1 MLIERFT
8 VSAQAAIAG
17 AGRAAVKRR
26 HRYVAPP
33 HLVLCLLEAEDAPLR
48 PLLERAHVELQALQG
63 LQERRLAEAPVAS
76 AAEQDTPI
84 NRDVEGIF
92 IRAEEAM
99 GATGRRYIGVEEL
112 LVGLLADPQLRVD
125 LLQCGASAE
134 SLEAVR
140 AEILSGQ
147 LSRPTGIADF
157 EALSKYTTDLTARAR
172 AGKLDRVIGRDTE
185 LRLVIQ
191 VLSRRLKNN
200 PVLVGEPGVGKTAV
214 VEALAQRI
222 VRGEVPET
230 LKNQLVVALD
240 VGRLLAGASYRG
252 EFEDRLKK
260 VLDEA
265 STAGNVLLFIDE
277 LHMLVG
283 AGGEKGGTDA
293 ANLLKPALSRGELRC
308 VGATTLEEYRKRIEK
323 DAALSRRFQ
332 TVQVDEPTPEQALTI
347 LRGLKETYEVHH
359 GVRIT
364 DAALSA
370 AVRLSARYITDR
382 FLPDKAI
389 DLIDHA
395 AAGLRMELA
404 SRPEKI
410 EALDGQRIE
419 LEIALR
425 AIEAEHPEGP
435 TAESQALRGKL
446 EQLTREVESLTETWQ
461 HEKRAIFE
469 VQEAK
474 RDLEDARREMERGIR
489 EQNYTRVAELQYRII
504 PERER
509 RLAGLGDVEV
519 KEVRFLRTDI
529 QEKDVA
535 EAVSRLTHIPVS
547 KLLDAEAERLLQL
560 ESLLRARVVAQDEAV
575 TTVARAVRRA
585 RTGVQDPQRPLGSFL
600 FLGPTGVGKTELAKA
615 LAGFL
620 FGSEKA
626 MLRVDMSEYMEKHS
640 VARLVGAP
648 PGYVGYE
655 EGGVLTNRNRRRP
668 YSVVLLD
675 EVEKAH
681 PDVFN
686 LLLQVLDEGHL
697 TDGQG
702 NTVDCK
708 NIVLVLTSNLGG
720 STRDP
725 SESTAQA
732 RARIHA
738 AVKQF
743 FRPEFV
749 NRLDDLVLF
758 DALSREALRPIVR
771 IQADRVA
778 ALLESRRCKLEFTDA
793 ALDRLAENGFDP
805 EYGARPLKRT
815 MRTEVQDPLAELILR
830 GDVTEHQRVTV
841 DATATGLTL
850 SVSPLAPAEAA

>member
-8 VSAQAAIAG
+8 VTAQAVIAQAA
-17 AGRAAVKRR
+17 RMAVKRR
-26 HRYVAPP
+26 HRYVAAP
-33 HLVLCLLEAEDAPLR
+33 HLVLALLQSTESPAR
-48 PLLERAHVELQALQG
+48 GLLERAKVDVSELEALQ
-63 LQERRLAEAPVAS
+63 EDRLADAP
-76 AAEQDTPI
+76 AATAADQDTPI
-84 NRDVEGIF
+84 NRDVDGVF
-92 IRAEEAM
+92 LRAQEAM
-99 GATGRRYIGVEEL
+99 GETGRRYVGVEEL
-112 LVGLLADPQLRVD
+112 VVGLLADGNVRAD
-125 LLQCGASAE
+125 LLEAGSSQEALGE
-134 SLEAVR
+134 LEQSV
-140 AEILSGQ
+140 LSGQ
-147 LSRPTGIADF
+147 LSRPTGIEEF

-172 AGKLDRVIGRDTE
+172 AGKLDRVIGRDAE
-185 LRLVIQ
+185 LRLVVQ

-214 VEALAQRI
+214 VEGLAQRI
-222 VRGEVPET
+222 ARGEVPDT
-230 LKNQLVVALD
+230 LRNVLLVSLD

-252 EFEDRLKK
+252 EFEERLKK

-265 STAGNVLLFIDE
+265 SDAGNVLLFIDE

-283 AGGEKGGTDA
+283 AGGDKGGTDA

-308 VGATTLEEYRKRIEK
+308 LGATTLEEYRKRIEK
-323 DAALSRRFQ
+323 DPALSRRFQ
-332 TVQVDEPTPEQALTI
+332 TVQVDEPTPEQALTV

-404 SRPEKI
+404 SRPESI
-410 EALDGQRIE
+410 ERLDGQRVE

-425 AIEAEHPEGP
+425 AMEAEPAGGAA
-435 TAESQALRGKL
+435 AEAAALRQKL
-446 EQLTREVESLTETWQ
+446 TAVTAEVESLTRTWQ
-461 HEKRAIFE
+461 DERRAILE

-474 RDLEDARREMERGIR
+474 KELEDARREMERGIR
-489 EQNYTRVAELQYRII
+489 EQDFARVAELQYKII

-509 RLAGLGDVEV
+509 RLSALGTVEP
-519 KEVRFLRTDI
+519 KDVRFLRTDI

-535 EAVSRLTHIPVS
+535 EAVARLTHIPVT
-547 KLLDAEAERLLQL
+547 KLLAEEAERLLQL
-560 ESLLRARVVAQDEAV
+560 ESLLRGRVVAQEEAV
-575 TTVARAVRRA
+575 TTVSRAVRRA
-585 RTGVQDPQRPLGSFL
+585 RTGVQDPHRPLASFL
-600 FLGPTGVGKTELAKA
+600 FLGPTGVGKTELAKG
-615 LAGFL
+615 LAEFL

-626 MLRVDMSEYMEKHS
+626 MLRLDMSEYMEKHS

-655 EGGVLTNRNRRRP
+655 EGGTLTNRVRRKP

-702 NTVDCK
+702 VTVDCK
-708 NIVLVLTSNLGG
+708 NIVLILTSNLGG
-720 STRDP
+720 ATRDP
-725 SESTAQA
+725 SDTPAQA
-732 RARIHA
+732 RARVQA

-758 DALSREALRPIVR
+758 DALSREAMRPIVR

-778 ALLESRRCKLEFTDA
+778 ALLSARRCTLDFTDA
-793 ALDRLAENGFDP
+793 ALDRLAAAGFDP

-815 MRTEVQDPLAELILR
+815 LRTEVQDALAEHILR
-830 GDVTEHQRVTV
+830 GTITEDQRVTV
-841 DATATGLTL
+841 DAGEAGL
-850 SVSPLAPAEAA
+850 SVTVAPLE